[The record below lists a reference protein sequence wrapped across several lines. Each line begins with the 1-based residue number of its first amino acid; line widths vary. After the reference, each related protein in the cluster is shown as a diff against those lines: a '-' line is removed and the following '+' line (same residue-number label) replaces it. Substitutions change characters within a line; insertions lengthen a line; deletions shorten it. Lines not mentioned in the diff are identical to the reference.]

1 MKSTKQSTRIPFML
15 PCVVNVRNLP
25 REQID
30 ALVDSMVQDL
40 GAKFFRDKELLM
52 AVLDDHFEAARQ
64 PRAFLYGPFIKLTRV
79 PSGDLRITAC
89 DAMVGGDACYAID
102 QLREFIDSG
111 LAGEQLGYESSSSL
125 GPSPGC

>member
-15 PCVVNVRNLP
+15 PCVVNVQNLP

-40 GAKFFRDKELLM
+40 GAKFFRDKELFM

-111 LAGEQLGYESSSSL
+111 LASEQLGYQSSSSL
-125 GPSPGC
+125 GPSLGC

>member
-40 GAKFFRDKELLM
+40 GAKFFRDKELFM

-102 QLREFIDSG
+102 QLREFIGSG
-111 LAGEQLGYESSSSL
+111 LAGEQLGCESSSSL

>member
-40 GAKFFRDKELLM
+40 WAKFFRDKELLM
-52 AVLDDHFEAARQ
+52 AVLYDHFEAARQ

-102 QLREFIDSG
+102 QLREFIASG
-111 LAGEQLGYESSSSL
+111 RALAAER
-125 GPSPGC
+125 PGSAHA

>member
-30 ALVDSMVQDL
+30 ALVGSMVQDL
-40 GAKFFRDKELLM
+40 GAKFFRDKELFM
-52 AVLDDHFEAARQ
+52 AVLDDYFEAARQ
-64 PRAFLYGPFIKLTRV
+64 PRAFLYGPFIKLTKV

-102 QLREFIDSG
+102 QLREFIDSR